1 MNNKNICEK
10 CYMSKESD
18 WFWEAHQTMS
28 NGTIWCVNGRARG
41 KS

>member
-28 NGTIWCVNGRARG
+28 NGTIWCVNARERG
-41 KS
+41 KE